1 MPNLNQDTPSRM
13 RTSEIV
19 RRAAIATATVLL
31 VVGSALLLIQIR
43 TILLWILVGII
54 LAIALHPA
62 VRWLMAHR
70 VPRVAAALGVS
81 LAAIAVLIAIVLAIV
96 LPVILQA
103 GDFIRDIPTLV
114 RTLFGAGGRLHFL
127 EQNFSVLE
135 RLSTLTPED
144 VANALMGSQE
154 AIVGALSRAASFVAA
169 TITIFVIMI
178 MLLLQGGRAWQAL
191 LASMVGEEGVWAKRI
206 GDDFLRAVG
215 GYVRGNLALS
225 AIAGITAY
233 LVLRIL
239 DIPYAET
246 LAVTVAIL
254 DVIPLVGATIAMVI
268 VSIVGF
274 AVGGTTDGIV
284 LLVFFIVYQQFENN
298 VLQNLV
304 YAKTVSLPPL
314 VVFIAALA
322 GAVLGGIVGALL
334 AIPLASAGWTLG
346 RDLIA
351 LRQARHAAA
360 AQSDERSTS
369 TLETQDAGETGG
381 AAEADSD
388 DSGGNQG

>member
-114 RTLFGAGGRLHFL
+114 RTLFGAGGRLQFL

-298 VLQNLV
+298 VLQNV
-304 YAKTVSLPPL
+304 IYAKTVALSPL
-314 VVFIAALA
+314 VVFIAALVGA
-322 GAVLGGIVGALL
+322 AVLGIVGVLL
-334 AIPLASAGWTLG
+334 AIPLASAFWVLG
-346 RDLIA
+346 RDL
-351 LRQARHAAA
+351 LQMRRERRQKAEMR
-360 AQSDERSTS
+360 
-369 TLETQDAGETGG
+369 GEATVLPPPPDTDITEP
-381 AAEADSD
+381 ATE
-388 DSGGNQG
+388 